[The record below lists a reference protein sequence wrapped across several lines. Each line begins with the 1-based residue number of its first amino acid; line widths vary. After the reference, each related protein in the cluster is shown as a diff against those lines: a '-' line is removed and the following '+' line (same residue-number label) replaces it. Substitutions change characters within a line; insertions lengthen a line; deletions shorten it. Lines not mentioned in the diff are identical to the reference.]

1 MAKEARLAHGAR
13 EAMRVQTALEVAS
26 EFILHVRRQALARA
40 LVRVLEEAFQV
51 LLDDAVQDRRF
62 WATLLVLLRVG
73 SGHRAQ
79 GCSDGR
85 ADVDEC
91 RIRRGFSSTHP
102 GERQGAALASP
113 VRDGGGGGRG

>member
-1 MAKEARLAHGAR
+1 
-13 EAMRVQTALEVAS
+13 MRVQTALEVAS
-26 EFILHVRRQALARA
+26 EFVLHVRRQALARA
-40 LVRVLEEAFQV
+40 LLHVLEEAFQV

-62 WATLLVLLRVG
+62 RATLVLLRLG

-91 RIRRGFSSTHP
+91 RIRRGFSSTLW
-102 GERQGAALASP
+102 LA
-113 VRDGGGGGRG
+113 G